1 MPDSEQNLV
10 RIVQDFLV
18 GHRMMCRL
26 FAQHRVGELRFEDLE
41 TLVSNDEESV
51 LFRLKE
57 RCHDSFRSRDEV
69 QSHAADRGALF
80 DLAVG
85 SLFHEAMSFR
95 ENFYQCEVYGPRV
108 RKLRGRADPD
118 TRTLFEE
125 FEKILATAGRRLVE
139 GRREAESLLDQT
151 ARELRMLLCVHAE
164 NGRVTRY
171 LLEHQEDA
179 EQVFGLPVNELLA
192 EIHGSPAQ
200 GRLRAA
206 HSYLDGGHYA
216 RAAACFEQASE
227 SSDPDGAVAALAAFS
242 RGMDRYLERDSAACL
257 SEFSNWQANDPKPRP
272 SHERLAKAAV
282 EVCKQLADREGA
294 QTLVARADALLVR
307 LQTASIG

>member
-1 MPDSEQNLV
+1 MSDTEQNLV
-10 RIVQDFLV
+10 RIVQDFLE
-18 GHRMMCRL
+18 GHRMMRRL
-26 FAQHRVGELRFEDLE
+26 FAQHRVGKLRFEELE
-41 TLVSNDEESV
+41 ALVSNDEESV

-57 RCHDSFRSRDEV
+57 RCHDSFRSRDEM
-69 QSHAADRGALF
+69 QASLADRGALF

-108 RKLRGRADPD
+108 RKLRDRADPD

-139 GRREAESLLDQT
+139 GRSEAESLLDQT

-171 LLEHQEDA
+171 LLEHQGDA
-179 EQVFGLPVNELLA
+179 EQVFGLSVDALLT
-192 EIHGSPAQ
+192 EIHGSPAV

-206 HSYLDGGHYA
+206 HSYLEGGHYA
-216 RAAACFEQASE
+216 RAASCFEQAADSG
-227 SSDPDGAVAALAAFS
+227 GAVVALAAFS
-242 RGMDRYLERDSAACL
+242 RGMDRYLERDSASCL
-257 SEFSNWQANDPKPRP
+257 SELSSWQANDPEPQP
-272 SHERLAKAAV
+272 PHERLAQAAV
-282 EVCKQLADREGA
+282 EVCKQLAESAGA
-294 QTLVARADALLVR
+294 ETLVSQADALLAR
-307 LQTASIG
+307 LQPSSTG